1 MSGPL
6 AGLKVVDLSRI
17 LAGPWASQ
25 VLADFGAEVIK
36 IESLGGDDTRKW
48 GPPWVE
54 GSEDAAYYTAANRG
68 KSSICV
74 DLKAP
79 EGQALVKDLVATADV
94 FIENFKVGGLKKFG
108 LDYSSLRELNSA
120 LVYCSITGF
129 GQTGPKASQA
139 GYDAMIQGAGG
150 LMSITGP
157 SAETSDAGP
166 QKVGVAVADL
176 MTGMYAVSA
185 IQAALLH
192 REKTGEGQYIDLA
205 LFDTQVAWLANQS
218 ANYLVGNQVPTRKGT
233 AHPNIAPYQAVA
245 ASDGHFMLAVG
256 NDIQFSKLAEE
267 LGFPEWAKD
276 ERFITNS
283 ARVAHR
289 VILIKLIEEVTVTRE
304 RAYWL
309 EQLAA
314 RSVPVGPINNID
326 EVFADEQLAARE
338 MVLAQTRADG
348 TEIKSVAN
356 PVKFSATP
364 CQYDKAPPALGSD
377 THHILK
383 ALGYSDAKI
392 AALAHAGIIPQD

>member
-25 VLADFGAEVIK
+25 VLADFGADVIK
-36 IESLGGDDTRKW
+36 IESLAGDDTRKW

-74 DLKAP
+74 DLRQP
-79 EGQALVKDLVATADV
+79 EGQALVKQLVATADV
-94 FIENFKVGGLKKFG
+94 FIENFKVGGLAKFG
-108 LDYSSLRELNSA
+108 LDQASLRALNPA

-157 SAETSDAGP
+157 SATTSDAGP

-218 ANYLVGNQVPTRKGT
+218 ANYLVGNQVPTRQGT

-256 NDIQFSKLAEE
+256 NDLQFSKLAQE
-267 LGFPEWAKD
+267 LGFPEWAED
-276 ERFITNS
+276 ERFVTNS
-283 ARVAHR
+283 TRVAHR
-289 VILIKLIEEVTVTRE
+289 TVLIQLIEGVTETQP
-304 RAYWL
+304 RAHWL
-309 EQLAA
+309 ECLAA

-338 MVLAQTRADG
+338 MVLEQTRADG
-348 TEIKSVAN
+348 TSIKTVAN

-364 CQYDKAPPALGSD
+364 CSYDRAPPAKGAD
-377 THHILK
+377 TYQVLQS
-383 ALGYSDAKI
+383 LGYDDAKVSELV
-392 AALAHAGIIPQD
+392 AAGVIPKR